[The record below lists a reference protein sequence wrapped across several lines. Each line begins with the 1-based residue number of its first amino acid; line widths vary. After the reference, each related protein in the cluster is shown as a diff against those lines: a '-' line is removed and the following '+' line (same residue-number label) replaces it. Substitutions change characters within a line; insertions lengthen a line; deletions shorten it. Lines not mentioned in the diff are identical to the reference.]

1 MPLRMNSTLTSAGLS
16 FIACLAASP
25 ALAQQQTNVPAAG
38 SDWRVECTNTG
49 KALDCRVF
57 TEVIE
62 QKSRQIITTLTVRYP
77 QETKKPVMMIQV
89 PLGVLVTKPIMVS
102 VDSNK
107 PEQLMIQTCTQSG
120 CAAGSQMVDSL
131 IASMSSGKELK
142 VVFYNVNSQPVTV
155 TMPLAG
161 FALAYNKIKS

>member
-1 MPLRMNSTLTSAGLS
+1 MPLRKYSTMALAGLS
-16 FIACLAASP
+16 FVACLAASS

-38 SDWRVECTNTG
+38 SDWRVECTNNG

-89 PLGVLVTKPIMVS
+89 PLGVLVTKPITVGI
-102 VDSNK
+102 DNGQ

-120 CAAGSQMVDSL
+120 CAAGNQVPDSV
-131 IASMSSGKELK
+131 IASMSSGKQLK
-142 VVFYNVNSQPVTV
+142 IVFYNVNSQPVTV

-161 FALAYNKIKS
+161 FALAYDKIKG

>member
-1 MPLRMNSTLTSAGLS
+1 MNSKISLAGLS
-16 FIACLAASP
+16 FLAGLAASP
-25 ALAQQQTNVPAAG
+25 ALAQQQSNVPAAG
-38 SDWRVECTNTG
+38 SDWRVECMNNG

-62 QKSRQIITTLTVRYP
+62 QKSRQIIATLTVRYP

-89 PLGVLVTKPIMVS
+89 PLGVLVTKPITLAI
-102 VDSNK
+102 DGGR
-107 PEQLMIQTCTQSG
+107 PEELTIQTCTQSG
-120 CAAGSQMVDSL
+120 CAAGNQIPDSV
-131 IASMSSGKELK
+131 IASMSSGKQLK